1 MTILE
6 VTKEIQDLAKET
18 GVDFIKA
25 ASAMQGAAAKK
36 GSEELITVIHNLKM
50 EYLNL
55 K

>member
-1 MTILE
+1 MTTLE
-6 VTKEIQDLAKET
+6 VTKAIQDLAKET

-36 GSEELITVIHNLKM
+36 GSEELISLIHDIKM
-50 EYLNL
+50 EYLNI